1 MRCHHD
7 DKTEPLTK
15 DHKDILE
22 KIPFILYIIY
32 KQDDYG
38 EFKVSGMYKEVTAT
52 YPTDKPWQHNTAV
65 DRHYI
70 VIDGMVTQSLL
81 LQFL

>member
-52 YPTDKPWQHNTAV
+52 YPTDKP
-65 DRHYI
+65 
-70 VIDGMVTQSLL
+70 
-81 LQFL
+81 